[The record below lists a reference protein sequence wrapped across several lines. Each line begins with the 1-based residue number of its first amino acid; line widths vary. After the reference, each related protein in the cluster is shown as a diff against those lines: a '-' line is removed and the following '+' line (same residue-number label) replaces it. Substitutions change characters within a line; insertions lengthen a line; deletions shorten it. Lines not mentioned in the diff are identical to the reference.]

1 MRENK
6 SKLTNP
12 NSKSEQN
19 VLNVL
24 KTPRLALKLDSVR
37 SAAQIASQ
45 LKLEIQKVTAITGF
59 SHIHRQPCLVT
70 LCTYDSKDLTVKCLT
85 PNPGCTRDIEF
96 SHFLISAGK
105 RLGIKGSKAFV
116 ITKLLDRVDDV
127 SEVLVKLRQDQN
139 ILARLNLENKML
151 AGQNQLTTKCSQVPN
166 IRPGFRQIWRCHP
179 S

>member
-45 LKLEIQKVTAITGF
+45 LKLEIQKVNAITGF
-59 SHIHRQPCLVT
+59 SHIH
-70 LCTYDSKDLTVKCLT
+70 
-85 PNPGCTRDIEF
+85 
-96 SHFLISAGK
+96 H
-105 RLGIKGSKAFV
+105 
-116 ITKLLDRVDDV
+116 
-127 SEVLVKLRQDQN
+127 
-139 ILARLNLENKML
+139 
-151 AGQNQLTTKCSQVPN
+151 NQK
-166 IRPGFRQIWRCHP
+166 
-179 S
+179 